1 MKIKKLYFN
10 KLYNQ
15 WRDFPFIYEKLN
27 EGLCIRVLGIEYNKD
42 IIDNIT
48 ANFKDLDN
56 IEYIIQ
62 NKEHFSN
69 KILYSI
75 YMNFKNNT
83 SIMQEFICFILCLS
97 KETISFEQLI
107 KINVGTILN
116 NDGLYEVV
124 FSIQYQ
130 NDKCEKLPIQTF
142 EMFKNR
148 KLNKSLTERY
158 WDLPDYTIR
167 KERFL

>member
-1 MKIKKLYFN
+1 MEIKKLYFN

-62 NKEHFSN
+62 GELDFDK
-69 KILYSI
+69 KIAI
-75 YMNFKNNT
+75 F
-83 SIMQEFICFILCLS
+83 EVPLS
-97 KETISFEQLI
+97 
-107 KINVGTILN
+107 ILN
-116 NDGLYEVV
+116 NDGLYEVE
-124 FSIQYQ
+124 FSIQYK
-130 NDKCEKLPIQTF
+130 NDEYEKLPIQTF

>member
-1 MKIKKLYFN
+1 MEIKKLYFN

-62 NKEHFSN
+62 GELDFDK
-69 KILYSI
+69 KIAI
-75 YMNFKNNT
+75 FKVP
-83 SIMQEFICFILCLS
+83 LS
-97 KETISFEQLI
+97 
-107 KINVGTILN
+107 ILN

-124 FSIQYQ
+124 FSIQYK

>member
-1 MKIKKLYFN
+1 MEIKKLYFN

-15 WRDFPFIYEKLN
+15 WRDFPFIYKKLN

-62 NKEHFSN
+62 GELDFDK
-69 KILYSI
+69 KIAI
-75 YMNFKNNT
+75 FKVP
-83 SIMQEFICFILCLS
+83 LS
-97 KETISFEQLI
+97 
-107 KINVGTILN
+107 ILN

-124 FSIQYQ
+124 FSIQYK

>member
-1 MKIKKLYFN
+1 MEIKKLYFN

-48 ANFKDLDN
+48 ASFKDLDN

-62 NKEHFSN
+62 GELDFDK
-69 KILYSI
+69 KIAI
-75 YMNFKNNT
+75 FKVP
-83 SIMQEFICFILCLS
+83 LS
-97 KETISFEQLI
+97 
-107 KINVGTILN
+107 ILN

-124 FSIQYQ
+124 FSIQYK
-130 NDKCEKLPIQTF
+130 NDKCKKLPIQTF

-148 KLNKSLTERY
+148 KLNKHLIERH
-158 WDLPDYTIR
+158 WDLPDYTVR
-167 KERFL
+167 KERYL

>member
-1 MKIKKLYFN
+1 MEIKKLYFN

-42 IIDNIT
+42 IVDNIT

-62 NKEHFSN
+62 GELDFDK
-69 KILYSI
+69 KIAI
-75 YMNFKNNT
+75 FKVP
-83 SIMQEFICFILCLS
+83 LS
-97 KETISFEQLI
+97 
-107 KINVGTILN
+107 ILN
-116 NDGLYEVV
+116 NDGLYEVE
-124 FSIQYQ
+124 FSIQYK
-130 NDKCEKLPIQTF
+130 NDEYEKLPIQTF

>member
-62 NKEHFSN
+62 GELDFDK
-69 KILYSI
+69 KIAI
-75 YMNFKNNT
+75 FKV
-83 SIMQEFICFILCLS
+83 SLS
-97 KETISFEQLI
+97 
-107 KINVGTILN
+107 ILN

-124 FSIQYQ
+124 FSIQYK

>member
-1 MKIKKLYFN
+1 MEIKKLYFN

-56 IEYIIQ
+56 IKYIIQ
-62 NKEHFSN
+62 GELDFDK
-69 KILYSI
+69 KIAI
-75 YMNFKNNT
+75 F
-83 SIMQEFICFILCLS
+83 EVPLS
-97 KETISFEQLI
+97 
-107 KINVGTILN
+107 ILN
-116 NDGLYEVV
+116 NDGLYEVE
-124 FSIQYQ
+124 FSIQYK

-142 EMFKNR
+142 EIFKNR